1 MRKKV
6 TIVGAG
12 ATGGTMAQ
20 ILQAKGICDI
30 VLIDIT
36 EGLPQGKALDLA
48 HAGPIVGSDVS
59 VSGTNNW
66 DDTAGSDVVV
76 ITSGVPRKPG
86 MSREDLVNTNAG
98 IVTGVA
104 QQALKLSP
112 NAYIIIFANP
122 MDAMCQ
128 ITKQA
133 TGLPR
138 NRLVGQG
145 GMLDTTRYRTFVA
158 SDLGVSVKDVQCYV
172 LGGHTDVTMV
182 PIVSTAQVGGVP
194 LRQLLPQ
201 ERIDALIDRTRKGG
215 TEVVGLLGTSAWYA
229 PAWATVE
236 MVEAI
241 LLDRKRI
248 LPCSVHLEGE
258 YGIRDAFVGVMAQ
271 LGAGGV
277 EKVVEVQLEPA
288 EVEGLRKAAE
298 AVRELAGLVKV

>member
-1 MRKKV
+1 V

-20 ILQAKGICDI
+20 ILMQKGICDI
-30 VLIDIT
+30 VIIDIV

-48 HAGPIVGSDVS
+48 HAGPIVGSDVA
-59 VSGTNNW
+59 VVGTNNW

-104 QQALKLSP
+104 QQALKASP
-112 NAYIIIFANP
+112 NAYVIIFANP

-128 ITKQA
+128 ITKKA

-158 SDLGVSVKDVQCYV
+158 RELGASVKDVQCYV

-182 PIVSTAQVGGVP
+182 PIVSTAVVGGVP

-258 YGIRDAFVGVMAQ
+258 YGIRDAFVGVMVQ

-277 EKVVEVQLEPA
+277 EKVVEAQLEPA
-288 EVEGLRKAAE
+288 EVEGLRKAAD
-298 AVRELAGLVKV
+298 AVRELASMVKG

>member
-20 ILQAKGICDI
+20 ILMEKGICDI
-30 VLIDIT
+30 VLIDII

-48 HAGPIVGSDVS
+48 HAGPIVGSDVR
-59 VSGTNNW
+59 VVGTNNW

-86 MSREDLVNTNAG
+86 MGREDLVNTNAG

-104 QQALKLSP
+104 QQALKHSP

-145 GMLDTTRYRTFVA
+145 GMLDSTRYRTFVA
-158 SDLGVSVKDVQCYV
+158 WELGVSVKDVQCYV

-182 PIVSTAQVGGVP
+182 PIVSTAAVGGVP
-194 LRQLLPQ
+194 LRQLLSQ

-248 LPCSVHLEGE
+248 LPCAVHLEGE
-258 YGIRDAFVGVMAQ
+258 YGIREAYVGVMAQ

-298 AVRELAGLVKV
+298 AVRELAGLVKA

>member
-1 MRKKV
+1 VRKKV

-20 ILQAKGICDI
+20 ILMQKGICDI
-30 VLIDIT
+30 VIIDIV

-48 HAGPIVGSDVS
+48 HAGPIVGSDVT
-59 VSGTNNW
+59 VVGTNNW

-104 QQALKLSP
+104 QQALKVSP
-112 NAYIIIFANP
+112 NAYVIIFANP

-128 ITKQA
+128 ITKKA

-158 SDLGVSVKDVQCYV
+158 RELGTSVKDVQCYV

-182 PIVSTAQVGGVP
+182 PIVSTAAVGGIP
-194 LRQLLPQ
+194 LRQLLSQ

-248 LPCSVHLEGE
+248 LPCAVHLEGE

-271 LGAGGV
+271 LGAGGM
-277 EKVVEVQLEPA
+277 EKVVEAQLEPA

-298 AVRELAGLVKV
+298 AVRELASLVKA

>member
-1 MRKKV
+1 VRKKV

-20 ILQAKGICDI
+20 ILMEKGICDI
-30 VLIDIT
+30 VLIDIV

-48 HAGPIVGSDVS
+48 HAGPIVGSDVT
-59 VSGTNNW
+59 VVATNNW

-104 QQALKLSP
+104 QQALEASP
-112 NAYIIIFANP
+112 NAYVIIFANP

-158 SDLGVSVKDVQCYV
+158 RELGTSVKDVQCYV

-182 PIVSTAQVGGVP
+182 PVVSTAAVGGIP
-194 LRQLLPQ
+194 LRQLLSQ

-248 LPCSVHLEGE
+248 LPCAVHLEGE
-258 YGIRDAFVGVMAQ
+258 YGIRDAYVGVMAQ

-277 EKVVEVQLEPA
+277 EKVVEVQLEPV
-288 EVEGLRKAAE
+288 EVEGLRKAAD
-298 AVRELAGLVKV
+298 AVRELAGLVKT

>member
-20 ILQAKGICDI
+20 ILMEKGICDI
-30 VLIDIT
+30 VLIDIV

-48 HAGPIVGSDVS
+48 HAGPIVGSDVA
-59 VSGTNNW
+59 VVGTNNW

-104 QQALKLSP
+104 QQALKASP
-112 NAYIIIFANP
+112 NAYVIIFANP

-128 ITKQA
+128 ITRQA

-158 SDLGVSVKDVQCYV
+158 RELGASVKDVQCYV

-182 PIVSTAQVGGVP
+182 PIVSTAAVGGVP
-194 LRQLLPQ
+194 LRQLLSQ

-248 LPCSVHLEGE
+248 LPCAVHLEGE

-271 LGAGGV
+271 LGAGGM
-277 EKVVEVQLEPA
+277 EKVVEAQLEPA

-298 AVRELAGLVKV
+298 AVRELAGLVKA

>member
-1 MRKKV
+1 VRKKV

-20 ILQAKGICDI
+20 ILMEKGICDI
-30 VLIDIT
+30 VLIDIA

-48 HAGPIVGSDVS
+48 HAGPIVGSDVT
-59 VSGTNNW
+59 VVGTNNW

-104 QQALKLSP
+104 QQALKVSP
-112 NAYIIIFANP
+112 NAYVVIFANP

-128 ITKQA
+128 ITKKA

-145 GMLDTTRYRTFVA
+145 GMLDTTRYRAFVA
-158 SDLGVSVKDVQCYV
+158 RELGASVKDVQCYV

-182 PIVSTAQVGGVP
+182 PIVSTAAVGGIP
-194 LRQLLPQ
+194 LRQLLSQ

-248 LPCSVHLEGE
+248 LPCAVHLEGE
-258 YGIRDAFVGVMAQ
+258 YGIRDAFVGVMAR
-271 LGAGGV
+271 LGAGGM
-277 EKVVEVQLEPA
+277 EKVVEAQLEPA
-288 EVEGLRKAAE
+288 EVEGLRKAAD
-298 AVRELAGLVKV
+298 AVRELAALVKA

>member
-20 ILQAKGICDI
+20 ILQEKGICDV
-30 VLIDIT
+30 VLIDIV
-36 EGLPQGKALDLA
+36 EGLPQGKALDLS
-48 HAGPIVGSDVS
+48 HAGPIVGSDVR

-76 ITSGVPRKPG
+76 ITSGLPRKPG

-104 QQALKLSP
+104 QQALQVSP
-112 NAYIIIFANP
+112 NACVIIFANP

-128 ITKQA
+128 ITRQA

-145 GMLDTTRYRTFVA
+145 GMLDSTRYRTFVA
-158 SDLGVSVKDVQCYV
+158 WELGASVKDVQCYV

-182 PIVSTAQVGGVP
+182 PIVSTAQVGGIP

-248 LPCSVHLEGE
+248 LPCAVHLEGE

-271 LGAGGV
+271 LGAGGM
-277 EKVVEVQLEPA
+277 EKVIEVKLEPA
-288 EVEGLRKAAE
+288 EVEGLRKAAD
-298 AVRELAGLVKV
+298 AVRELAGLVKA

>member
-20 ILQAKGICDI
+20 ILMQKGICDI
-30 VLIDIT
+30 VIIDIV

-48 HAGPIVGSDVS
+48 HAGPIVGSDVA
-59 VSGTNNW
+59 VVGTNNW

-104 QQALKLSP
+104 QQALKVSP
-112 NAYIIIFANP
+112 NAYVIIFANP

-128 ITKQA
+128 ITKKA

-145 GMLDTTRYRTFVA
+145 GMLDSTRYRTFVA
-158 SDLGVSVKDVQCYV
+158 RELGASVKDVQCYV

-182 PIVSTAQVGGVP
+182 PIVSTAAVGGVP
-194 LRQLLPQ
+194 LRQLLSQ

-248 LPCSVHLEGE
+248 LPCAVHLEGE
-258 YGIRDAFVGVMAQ
+258 YGIRDAYVGVMAQ
-271 LGAGGV
+271 LGAGGM
-277 EKVVEVQLEPA
+277 EKVVEAQLEPA
-288 EVEGLRKAAE
+288 EVEGLRKAAD
-298 AVRELAGLVKV
+298 AVRELAALVKA

>member
-6 TIVGAG
+6 TIAGAG

-20 ILQAKGICDI
+20 ILLEKGICDI
-30 VLIDIT
+30 VLIDII

-48 HAGPIVGSDVS
+48 HAGPIVGSDVR

-104 QQALKLSP
+104 QQALKVSP
-112 NAYIIIFANP
+112 NAYVVIFANP

-145 GMLDTTRYRTFVA
+145 GMLDTARYRTFVA
-158 SDLGVSVKDVQCYV
+158 WELGVSVKDVQCYV

-182 PIVSTAQVGGVP
+182 PIVSTAAVGGIP
-194 LRQLLPQ
+194 LRQLLSQ

-248 LPCSVHLEGE
+248 LPCAVHLEGE
-258 YGIRDAFVGVMAQ
+258 YGIRDAYVGVMAQ

-277 EKVVEVQLEPA
+277 EKVVEVKLEPA

-298 AVRELAGLVKV
+298 AVRELAALVKA

>member
-20 ILQAKGICDI
+20 ILLEKGICDI
-30 VLIDIT
+30 VLVDVV

-48 HAGPIVGSDVS
+48 HAAPILGSDVR
-59 VSGTNNW
+59 VTGTNTW
-66 DDTAGSDVVV
+66 DETADSDIVV

-104 QQALKLSP
+104 QQAIKHSP
-112 NAYIIIFANP
+112 TADVIIFANP

-128 ITKQA
+128 ITKKA

-145 GMLDTTRYRTFVA
+145 GMLDTTRYRAFVA
-158 SDLGVSVKDVQCYV
+158 RELGASVKDVQCYV

-182 PIVSTAQVGGVP
+182 PIVSTAQVAGIP

-229 PAWATVE
+229 PACATVE
-236 MVEAI
+236 MVDAI

-248 LPCSVHLEGE
+248 LPCAVHLEGE
-258 YGIRDAFVGVMAQ
+258 YGIRGAFVGVMAQ

-277 EKVVEVQLEPA
+277 EKVIEAQLEPA
-288 EVEGLRKAAE
+288 EIEGLRKAAE
-298 AVRELAGLVKV
+298 AVRELAGLAKV

>member
-1 MRKKV
+1 VHKKV
-6 TIVGAG
+6 TIAGAG

-20 ILQAKGICDI
+20 ILLEKGICDI
-30 VLIDIT
+30 VLVDVV

-48 HAGPIVGSDVS
+48 HAAPIVGADVR
-59 VSGTNNW
+59 VTGTNAW
-66 DDTAGSDVVV
+66 DETADSDIVV

-104 QQALKLSP
+104 KQAIKHSP
-112 NAYIIIFANP
+112 NAYVIVFANP

-128 ITKQA
+128 ITKQV

-145 GMLDTTRYRTFVA
+145 GMLDTTRYRTFIA
-158 SDLGVSVKDVQCYV
+158 WELGVSVKDVQCYV

-182 PIVSTAQVGGVP
+182 PIVSTAQVGGIP

-236 MVEAI
+236 MVESI

-248 LPCSVHLEGE
+248 LPCSVCLEGE
-258 YGIRDAFVGVMAQ
+258 YGIRGAFVGVMAQ

-277 EKVVEVQLEPA
+277 EKVIEVKLEPA

-298 AVRELAGLVKV
+298 AVRELSGLVKT

>member
-1 MRKKV
+1 
-6 TIVGAG
+6 
-12 ATGGTMAQ
+12 
-20 ILQAKGICDI
+20 
-30 VLIDIT
+30 
-36 EGLPQGKALDLA
+36 
-48 HAGPIVGSDVS
+48 
-59 VSGTNNW
+59 
-66 DDTAGSDVVV
+66 
-76 ITSGVPRKPG
+76 

-98 IVTGVA
+98 IVTSVA
-104 QQALKLSP
+104 QQALKHSP
-112 NAYIIIFANP
+112 NAYVVIFANP

-145 GMLDTTRYRTFVA
+145 GMLDTARYRTFIA
-158 SDLGVSVKDVQCYV
+158 WELGVSVKDVQCYV

-182 PIVSTAQVGGVP
+182 PIVSTAQVAGIP

-229 PAWATVE
+229 PACATVE
-236 MVEAI
+236 MVDAI

-248 LPCSVHLEGE
+248 LPCAVHLEGE
-258 YGIRDAFVGVMAQ
+258 YGIRGAFVGVMAQ

-277 EKVVEVQLEPA
+277 EKVIEAQLEPA
-288 EVEGLRKAAE
+288 EIEGLRKAAE
-298 AVRELAGLVKV
+298 AVRELAGLAKV

>member
-20 ILQAKGICDI
+20 ILQQKGICDI
-30 VLIDIT
+30 VLIDIR

-48 HAGPIVGSDVS
+48 HAGPIVGSDVC
-59 VSGTNNW
+59 VRGTNDW
-66 DDTAGSDVVV
+66 DDTAGSDIIV

-104 QQALKLSP
+104 QQALRVSP
-112 NAYIIIFANP
+112 NAYVVIFANP

-128 ITKQA
+128 ITRQA

-145 GMLDTTRYRTFVA
+145 GMLDTTRFRTFVA
-158 SDLGVSVKDVQCYV
+158 WELGTSVKDVQCYV

-182 PIVSTAQVGGVP
+182 PIVSTAQVGGIP

-248 LPCSVHLEGE
+248 LPCAVHLEGE
-258 YGIRDAFVGVMAQ
+258 YGIRDAYVGVMAQ

-277 EKVVEVQLEPA
+277 EKVIEVQLEPA
-288 EVEGLRKAAE
+288 EVEGLRKAAA
-298 AVRELAGLVKV
+298 AVRELAGLVKA

>member
-20 ILQAKGICDI
+20 ILMEKGICDI
-30 VLIDIT
+30 VLIDIV

-48 HAGPIVGSDVS
+48 HAGPIVGSDVR
-59 VSGTNNW
+59 VVGTNNW

-104 QQALKLSP
+104 QQALKASP
-112 NAYIIIFANP
+112 NTYVIIFANP

-158 SDLGVSVKDVQCYV
+158 RELGASVKDVQCYV

-182 PIVSTAQVGGVP
+182 PIVSTAAVGGIP

-241 LLDRKRI
+241 ILDRKRI

-258 YGIRDAFVGVMAQ
+258 YGIRDAYVGVMAQ

-298 AVRELAGLVKV
+298 AVRELAGLVKT

>member
-1 MRKKV
+1 VRKKV

-20 ILQAKGICDI
+20 ILLEKGICDI
-30 VLIDIT
+30 VLVDVV

-48 HAGPIVGSDVS
+48 HAAPIVGSDVR
-59 VSGTNNW
+59 VTGTNAW
-66 DDTAGSDVVV
+66 DDTADSDIVV

-104 QQALKLSP
+104 QQAIKHSP
-112 NAYIIIFANP
+112 NAHIIVFANP

-128 ITKQA
+128 ITRQA
-133 TGLPR
+133 TSLPR

-145 GMLDTTRYRTFVA
+145 GMLDTTRYRTFIA
-158 SDLGVSVKDVQCYV
+158 RELGVSVKDVQCYV

-182 PIVSTAQVGGVP
+182 PIVSTAQVGGIP

-236 MVEAI
+236 MVESI
-241 LLDRKRI
+241 LLNRKRI
-248 LPCSVHLEGE
+248 LPCSVYLEGE

-298 AVRELAGLVKV
+298 AVRELAGLVKA